1 LDKTFYVYNPK
12 QKEDEVIVKSP
23 ILKHRI
29 RKVPKSFSWVDHRL
43 VRDRHIENCSHSQ
56 AALYLFLVC
65 VADNQGLSFYGDPAL
80 MAKLSMDQATLDQA
94 RSGLIRK
101 SLIAWQRPIYQV
113 LSLKPL
119 RLDDRAG
126 SMISLRDILGGAR

>member
-1 LDKTFYVYNPK
+1 M
-12 QKEDEVIVKSP
+12 IVKSP
-23 ILKHRI
+23 IQKQRI

-80 MAKLSMDQATLDQA
+80 MAKLSMDQTTLDQA
-94 RSGLIRK
+94 RSGLVK
-101 SLIAWQRPIYQV
+101 NSLIAWQRPIYQV
-113 LSLKPL
+113 LSLEPL
-119 RLDDRAG
+119 GRDKRAG
-126 SMISLRDILGGAR
+126 SLISLRDILGGAR